1 MQGNDYRKVWSHGPR
16 VIIMK
21 AKKQKSIKGL
31 LRQLLKETVYSPA
44 RVSEIVHSLEIVI
57 QKEIDKGTTYKAIY
71 LDALRIAKELH
82 IIASAS
88 ISQPIIY
95 KIGSSNKFESLK
107 EQLKQVLEELQGH

>member
-1 MQGNDYRKVWSHGPR
+1 
-16 VIIMK
+16 MK

-57 QKEIDKGTTYKAIY
+57 QKEIDKGTTYKDIY
-71 LDALRIAKELH
+71 LKALHIAKELH
-82 IIASAS
+82 MVASTS
-88 ISQPIIY
+88 ISQPIMY

-107 EQLKQVLEELQGH
+107 DELKHILEELQGH